1 MFFLPKHLLLL
12 KLLSE
17 SQTAGSRKCSYVI
30 FIFMVVISARIHFIF
45 GNFSTLQFMGLS
57 FISGLSLLKQF
68 QTVYAVTVSNC
79 TIYHN
84 VFTITVSNC
93 ISLSNFVVTVSN
105 CTIDHN
111 VFVVTVSNGINL
123 LNCFICNSVKL
134 YNLLHCLYCNSAKLY
149 TLHHNVFIVTG
160 SNCINLSNCL
170 CCNSR
175 TVQFTILSILLHC
188 QTVQFIMSLL

>member
-17 SQTAGSRKCSYVI
+17 SQTAGNRKCSYVI

-45 GNFSTLQFMGLS
+45 GNFSTLHLMGLS

-93 ISLSNFVVTVSN
+93 I
-105 CTIDHN
+105 
-111 VFVVTVSNGINL
+111 NL
-123 LNCFICNSVKL
+123 LNCFLCNSVKL
-134 YNLLHCLYCNSAKLY
+134 YNLLHCLYCNSVKLY

-170 CCNSR
+170 CCNSQ